1 MLTTSDIYPIIIY
14 LYHHYIWNIF
24 VVSTT
29 SKYKALLPLQERN
42 LASNGA
48 IQNPHEQSMDWI
60 VQQNKGKLREKKIDL
75 SNKVFVLFLTFGFV
89 IS

>member
-29 SKYKALLPLQERN
+29 SKYKALLTLQERN
-42 LASNGA
+42 LASNGV
-48 IQNPHEQSMDWI
+48 IQNLHELSMDWI
-60 VQQNKGKLREKKIDL
+60 VQRNKGKLREKKIDL
-75 SNKVFVLFLTFGFV
+75 SNKVFVLFLMFGFV